1 MPKKKKKKK
10 KNKGLFS
17 KVIVC
22 ICITEVILMQIW
34 GMCIADKDKYDTQGL
49 IAANHAVFGGELLFL
64 CLKRIFAKGD
74 KKDGNIE
81 ESSEEI
87 VES

>member
-1 MPKKKKKKK
+1 
-10 KNKGLFS
+10 
-17 KVIVC
+17 
-22 ICITEVILMQIW
+22 MQIW
-34 GMCIADKDKYDTQGL
+34 GMCIADKNKYDTQGL

>member
-1 MPKKKKKKK
+1 MPKKKKKKQ

>member
-1 MPKKKKKKK
+1 MPKNKKKKR

-34 GMCIADKDKYDTQGL
+34 GMCIADKNKYDTQGL

-87 VES
+87 VEP

>member
-1 MPKKKKKKK
+1 MPKKKKKKR

-22 ICITEVILMQIW
+22 ICLIEIISMQIW
-34 GMCIADKDKYDTQGL
+34 GMCIANKDKYDTQGL

-87 VES
+87 VEP

>member
-1 MPKKKKKKK
+1 MPKKKKKKR

-22 ICITEVILMQIW
+22 ICLTEVILMQIW

-74 KKDGNIE
+74 STNGNCKKDL
-81 ESSEEI
+81 EEI
-87 VES
+87 VEP

>member
-1 MPKKKKKKK
+1 MPKKKKKK

-17 KVIVC
+17 KIIVC
-22 ICITEVILMQIW
+22 ICIAEVILMQIW
-34 GMCIADKDKYDTQGL
+34 GMCIADKSRYDTQGL

-74 KKDGNIE
+74 SENGNCKKDIE
-81 ESSEEI
+81 EIIEP
-87 VES
+87 

>member
-1 MPKKKKKKK
+1 MMPKKKKKR
-10 KNKGLFS
+10 KGLFS

-22 ICITEVILMQIW
+22 ICLIEVISIQIW

-64 CLKRIFAKGD
+64 CLKRILAKGD

>member
-1 MPKKKKKKK
+1 MPKNKKKKR

>member
-1 MPKKKKKKK
+1 
-10 KNKGLFS
+10 
-17 KVIVC
+17 
-22 ICITEVILMQIW
+22 MQIW

-74 KKDGNIE
+74 ITNGNCKKDI
-81 ESSEEI
+81 EEI
-87 VES
+87 VEP